1 MRLAPEQIILKP
13 ALTEK
18 SEILKQEGKYVFF
31 VSPKANRI
39 EVAEAIEEIYN
50 RSKRKNAKDR
60 IAVAKV
66 NMITMHGKAARS
78 GFRTRGKRPDR
89 KKAVVTL
96 MPGQV
101 LEDIGA

>member
-1 MRLAPEQIILKP
+1 MKFLPEQIVLRP

-18 SEILKQEGKYVFF
+18 SELLKQEGKYVFF

-39 EVAEAIEEIYN
+39 EVAAAIEAIYN
-50 RSKRKNAKDR
+50 RGKKKDKDR
-60 IAVAKV
+60 ITVTKV
-66 NMITMHGKAARS
+66 NIISVRGKGARS
-78 GFRTRGKRPDR
+78 GFRTKGSRPDR

-96 MPGQV
+96 AQGQV